1 MDFEHTVQ
9 ALLAQLRSDVA
20 DDCGNEKLLNFI
32 LVDSSKGNYP
42 GGLSAGFLRDLG
54 IELIDVK
61 LVSQHSA
68 PYYDNDLLVSAL
80 LSLT

>member
-9 ALLAQLRSDVA
+9 ALLGQLRSDVA
-20 DDCGNEKLLNFI
+20 DDCGNEKLLNFV

-42 GGLSAGFLRDLG
+42 EGLSAGLLRHLG

-61 LVSQHSA
+61 LVSQQSA

-80 LSLT
+80 LSLA